1 MANQAASKSAPQG
14 RWKFIIGGALIFAA
28 IIYLIVSSTQAN
40 AQYFLTV
47 EELNQRAGELS
58 GREIRVSGVVLGD
71 TIQNDTENLT
81 LSFTVAHI
89 PGDHKEIEAL
99 GGMATVLRAAA
110 KDSSLP
116 RLKVIYYGVRP
127 DLLKDESQAI
137 MTGKINPDGVFV
149 ADELLLKCPTKYEE
163 AVPDQAGE
171 S

>member
-1 MANQAASKSAPQG
+1 MTNQAAPNSVFHG
-14 RWKFIIGGALIFAA
+14 RWKFIIGGALILVA

-47 EELNQRAGELS
+47 EELNQRVDELA

-116 RLKVIYYGVRP
+116 RMRVIYYGVRP

-137 MTGKINPDGVFV
+137 MTGRLNADGIFV

-163 AVPDQAGE
+163 VVPEQVGE

>member
-14 RWKFIIGGALIFAA
+14 RWKFIIGGALILAA

-47 EELNQRAGELS
+47 EELNQRVGELS

-99 GGMATVLRAAA
+99 GGMATVLRSAA
-110 KDSSLP
+110 KD
-116 RLKVIYYGVRP
+116 KVRFSV
-127 DLLKDESQAI
+127 S
-137 MTGKINPDGVFV
+137 F
-149 ADELLLKCPTKYEE
+149 
-163 AVPDQAGE
+163 
-171 S
+171 